1 VKFCGF
7 GRIFSDYFV
16 LFQEEPVPASGGG
29 NRPANV

>member
-1 VKFCGF
+1 MKFSGLVGF
-7 GRIFSDYFV
+7 FSDYFV